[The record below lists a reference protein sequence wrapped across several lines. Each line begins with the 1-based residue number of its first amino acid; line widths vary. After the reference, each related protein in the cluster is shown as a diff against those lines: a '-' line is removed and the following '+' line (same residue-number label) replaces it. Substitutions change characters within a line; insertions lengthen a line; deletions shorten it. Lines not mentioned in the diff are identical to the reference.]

1 MNAKLVMTQRF
12 RDTNTMCF
20 PPELVWTKHQLF
32 SLLGSKN
39 TPVVTIN
46 GVTGVL
52 NSIQREDGSGSSF
65 NVRLVC
71 TTTAQSKMVYVR
83 TID

>member
-1 MNAKLVMTQRF
+1 MSNAKLV
-12 RDTNTMCF
+12 TNGDSVKITPCQQF
-20 PPELVWTKHQLF
+20 TKFQLF